1 MIKVLNDG
9 HGGLMFSTTDE
20 KTGQTAVETMSA
32 PDARKFAR
40 EITEICNVIEGWDWM
55 PGGGPVQEPV
65 IHDDNAWY
73 PINEPPRETR
83 SVLITTED
91 AEGRYVV
98 VGLYLPERKN
108 TKGKTLPARW
118 LVPALGVDVDGVHAQ
133 EKLIAWSPIP
143 MPSKRGLPER

>member
-55 PGGGPVQEPV
+55 PGGGPVQESV

-108 TKGKTLPARW
+108 AKGKMLPARW
-118 LVPALGVDVDGVHAQ
+118 LVPALGVDMDGVHAQ